1 MVSKLLET
9 IATSVDGRGV
19 PYMVIGGQAVL
30 VHGEPRMTKDIDVTL
45 GVSADSLENIL
56 DMARA
61 LDWEILPED
70 PATFVKRTMVLPC
83 RESPSGI
90 RIDLIFSFT
99 PYEREAI
106 QRAIVKRVGSTDVK
120 FASAEDLIIHKI
132 FAGRPRDLDDART
145 VLLKNP
151 LIDREYIRSRLDE
164 LASAAHHN
172 VRGMFEEILL
182 SACRE

>member
-1 MVSKLLET
+1 MVSNLMEK
-9 IATSVDGRGV
+9 IATSFEGRGI
-19 PYMVIGGQAVL
+19 PYMIIGGQAVL

-45 GVSADSLENIL
+45 GVSADSLEYIMQ
-56 DMARA
+56 MAGA
-61 LDWEILPED
+61 LEWEILPED

-83 RESPSGI
+83 RESLSGI

-106 QRAIVKRVGSTDVK
+106 ERAVVKRVGSTDVR

-132 FAGRPRDLDDART
+132 FAGRPRDIEDART

-151 LIDREYIRSRLDE
+151 LIDRKYIRSRLE
-164 LASAAHHN
+164 QLESAAQHD
-172 VRGMFEEILL
+172 VLKMYDDIQSSGDE
-182 SACRE
+182 